1 MRHSDVA
8 PSELRQAAVDDMA
21 LYLLEYELPEPGST
35 WGTPWSREKVA
46 AELEKMRA
54 CLVDAPFFVEY
65 LCEDFDPI
73 TRDPKCERRSGFVV
87 AEDGSYRL
95 LFDHEAEDFVL
106 VNGSDDAGWGSF
118 GIRGD
123 ASTTFLAR

>member
-1 MRHSDVA
+1 MRHSDVLPDLIRRA
-8 PSELRQAAVDDMA
+8 VVDDIA
-21 LYLLEYELPEPGST
+21 LYLSEYEIPEPGAT
-35 WGTPWSREKVA
+35 LGTPWSRAKVA

-54 CLVDAPFFVEY
+54 CLVEVPYCVEY
-65 LCEDFDPI
+65 LCEDFHPV
-73 TRDPKCERRSGFVV
+73 TRDLMHEKRSGFVV

-106 VNGSDDAGWGSF
+106 VSGGDDVGWGSF

-123 ASTTFLAR
+123 APTTFMAR